1 MKICVVGLGY
11 IGLPTAAMFAT
22 HGQQVVGVDK
32 NPKVL
37 EALSRGEIIIEEKD
51 LDKLVKQAVSD
62 GSLCGSEV
70 PVEADAFIIAVP
82 TPITAAKTL
91 RKYDAEL
98 NPQRAPISSTDSEV
112 SANNSSACCTET
124 FCLYSIGVQF
134 VTCLKTAKNRDWLK
148 PHNEASS
155 DTFIFSV

>member
-51 LDKLVKQAVSD
+51 LTGEKLCRVVDELHETPGAVEELSKNARAMAILD
-62 GSLCGSEV
+62 TNERIYKIIKEV
-70 PVEADAFIIAVP
+70 LGE
-82 TPITAAKTL
+82 
-91 RKYDAEL
+91 
-98 NPQRAPISSTDSEV
+98 
-112 SANNSSACCTET
+112 
-124 FCLYSIGVQF
+124 
-134 VTCLKTAKNRDWLK
+134 
-148 PHNEASS
+148 
-155 DTFIFSV
+155 